1 MRRPRSVTLV
11 ALAMA
16 GLAAV
21 NLLGVIT
28 GVQRYTV
35 LRDLP
40 LSVPPAY
47 LVLSSAVWTV
57 LFGPLAVGLW
67 RCKHWARRGTPLV
80 LALYLVVVWVE
91 RLVLGRSDFVRATV
105 PYYLTLHLISL
116 AFVSVTLMRRR
127 VRQAFSD

>member
-11 ALAMA
+11 AVALA
-16 GLAAV
+16 GLAAA
-21 NLLGVIT
+21 NLLGVVT

-47 LVLSSAVWTV
+47 LILSSAVWAV
-57 LFGPLAVGLW
+57 VFGPLAFGLW
-67 RCKHWARRGTPLV
+67 RCKHWARLGAPLA
-80 LALYLVVVWVE
+80 LALYLAVVWVE

-116 AFVSVTLMRRR
+116 AFVSVTLLRRQ
-127 VRQAFSD
+127 VRQVFTD

>member
-11 ALAMA
+11 ALALA
-16 GLAAV
+16 GLAAA

-40 LSVPPAY
+40 LSVSPAY
-47 LVLSSAVWTV
+47 LIFSSAVWT
-57 LFGPLAVGLW
+57 LAFGLLAWGLW
-67 RCKHWARRGTPLV
+67 RCKHWARLGAPPA
-80 LALYLVVVWVE
+80 LALYLAVVWIE
-91 RLVLGRSDFVRATV
+91 RLVLGRSDFVRASA
-105 PYYLTLHLISL
+105 PYYLTLHLVSL
-116 AFVSVTLMRRR
+116 AFVSVTLLRRK

>member
-11 ALAMA
+11 ALALA

-21 NLLGVIT
+21 NLLGVVT

-40 LSVPPAY
+40 LSVPPTY
-47 LVLSSAVWTV
+47 LVLSSAVWAV
-57 LFGPLAVGLW
+57 VFGPLALGLW
-67 RCKHWARRGTPLV
+67 RCKHWARLGAPLA
-80 LALYLVVVWVE
+80 LALYLAVVWVE

-105 PYYLTLHLISL
+105 PYYLTLHLLSL
-116 AFVSVTLMRRR
+116 VVVSVTLLRRKA
-127 VRQAFSD
+127 RQAFTD

>member
-16 GLAAV
+16 CLAAV

-47 LVLSSAVWTV
+47 LIFSSVVWTV
-57 LFGPLAVGLW
+57 VFGPLAVGLW
-67 RCKHWARRGTPLV
+67 RCKHWARLGTPLV
-80 LALYLVVVWVE
+80 LALYLGVVWVE

-105 PYYLTLHLISL
+105 PYYLALHLTSL
-116 AFVSVTLMRRR
+116 AIVSVMLLRRKAR
-127 VRQAFSD
+127 RACSD